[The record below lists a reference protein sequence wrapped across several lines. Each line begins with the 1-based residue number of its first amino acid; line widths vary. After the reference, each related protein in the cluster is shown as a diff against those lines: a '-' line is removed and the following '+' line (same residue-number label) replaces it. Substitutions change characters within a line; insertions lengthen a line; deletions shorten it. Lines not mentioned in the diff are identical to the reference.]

1 MSETLDLAVDPLLD
15 GNFAGCHQVRLF
27 GRRYIPCAE
36 IPCSGHRILYLARL
50 PECIVGGRLDGTGHV
65 VRERL
70 AVYLLTD
77 GVDVFPR
84 EIFMRDAVLG
94 ARFFWIGA
102 ESPYVLRRAVVSSRI
117 DEMLS
122 LTVNG
127 YTLDGTQKH
136 LLVHRILAFTFLLT
150 PRFYTS
156 RWSAAVHVDHV
167 NGQHGDNVVE
177 NLQLL
182 WAEGSDGHCARSIRQ
197 RFA

>member
-1 MSETLDLAVDPLLD
+1 MGETLDLHVSPSFD
-15 GNFAGCHQVRLF
+15 GCFEACSQLRLF
-27 GRRYIPCAE
+27 GDRYIPCAE
-36 IPCSGHRILYLARL
+36 IPCSGHRKLYLARL
-50 PECIVGGRLDGTGHV
+50 PEHIIGGRLDGTGHV

-70 AVYLLTD
+70 AIYLLTT

-84 EIFMRDAVLG
+84 EIFMRDCVLG
-94 ARFFWIGA
+94 ARFFWVGA
-102 ESPYVLRRAVVSSRI
+102 EAPYMLRRAVISARG
-117 DEMLS
+117 DEMHS

-136 LLVHRILAFTFLLT
+136 LLVHRLLAFTFLLT

-156 RWSAAVHVDHV
+156 RWSEAVHVDHM

-182 WAEGSDGHCARSIRQ
+182 WAAGSDGHGARSVRQ